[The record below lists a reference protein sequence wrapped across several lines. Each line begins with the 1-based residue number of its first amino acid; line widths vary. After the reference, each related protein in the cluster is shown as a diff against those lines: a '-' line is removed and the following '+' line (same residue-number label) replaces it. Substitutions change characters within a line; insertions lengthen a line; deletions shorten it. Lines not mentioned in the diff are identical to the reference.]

1 MKKEMNNKGFSLV
14 ELIIVIAIMVVLVA
28 VLAPQY
34 LKYVEKSRVS
44 ADVQTADQ
52 FIGAMQVL
60 AADPDVKLTGTKYE
74 VTSDTSGK
82 ITIDADL
89 AAALKA
95 ANILDLDGKTFK
107 YQSKVYTAQA
117 TAITLEFKDNIW
129 TVTTTGIPDTT
140 SSVSGGAGGGGGT
153 P

>member
-60 AADPDVKLTGTKYE
+60 AADPDVKLTGTKYA

>member
-60 AADPDVKLTGTKYE
+60 AADPDVKLTGTKYQ
-74 VTSDTSGK
+74 VKSDTTGK

-89 AAALKA
+89 ATALKD

-117 TAITLEFKDNIW
+117 TTITLEFKDNIW
-129 TVTTTGIPDTT
+129 TVTTDGIPDTT
-140 SSVSGGAGGGGGT
+140 SSVSGGTGGGGGT